1 MKPKKSTV
9 KLIGNMRIRKEN
21 KEKTLTRAGNALYHN
36 KIRAT
41 QTANVYENELSRLD
55 GALYSIPAGLQ
66 RNALL
71 MSRGELI
78 KKHAQF
84 KIA

>member
-55 GALYSIPAGLQ
+55 GAL
-66 RNALL
+66 
-71 MSRGELI
+71 
-78 KKHAQF
+78 
-84 KIA
+84 

>member
-1 MKPKKSTV
+1 MTTKKL
-9 KLIGNMRIRKEN
+9 KLIGNMSIRKEN
-21 KEKTLTRAGNALYHN
+21 RQKTLKRAENALYHN

-55 GALYSIPAGLQ
+55 GVLYSIPAGLQ
-66 RNALL
+66 RDALL
-71 MSRGELI
+71 MSRGELL
-78 KKHAQF
+78 KKRAQF